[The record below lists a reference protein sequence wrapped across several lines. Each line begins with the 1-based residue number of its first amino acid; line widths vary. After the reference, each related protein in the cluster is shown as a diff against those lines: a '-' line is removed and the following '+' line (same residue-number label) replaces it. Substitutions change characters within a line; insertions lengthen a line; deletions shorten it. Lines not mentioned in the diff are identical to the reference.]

1 MCANH
6 PLCVDPISR
15 PALSSQ
21 TFRMESSAA
30 PTKSAGG
37 MHQENLKDLDERE
50 TEIMPSTRE
59 TAQKYIDFI
68 AALKFAEAFEMLASD
83 AKYRIIGKT
92 PLSKTYS
99 RADLLNVLVP
109 ALAEFK
115 QPPTLTF
122 QELIVEG
129 NRAVALASG
138 HGISPAGLPYD
149 QPHYAMILRIE
160 NGAITG
166 VVEFMDTV
174 EIETQIIGRKFVA

>member
-1 MCANH
+1 
-6 PLCVDPISR
+6 
-15 PALSSQ
+15 
-21 TFRMESSAA
+21 MESSAA

-122 QELIVEG
+122 
-129 NRAVALASG
+129 SG
-138 HGISPAGLPYD
+138 TDRGGRPRRRLGIRIRH
-149 QPHYAMILRIE
+149 QPRQACPMICHIMR
-160 NGAITG
+160 
-166 VVEFMDTV
+166 
-174 EIETQIIGRKFVA
+174 

>member
-1 MCANH
+1 MRKPSALRGPDLAAGVLIANFQDGKQCSPH
-6 PLCVDPISR
+6 KVR
-15 PALSSQ
+15 
-21 TFRMESSAA
+21 
-30 PTKSAGG
+30 GG

-149 QPHYAMILRIE
+149 QLHYAMILRIE

>member
-1 MCANH
+1 
-6 PLCVDPISR
+6 
-15 PALSSQ
+15 
-21 TFRMESSAA
+21 
-30 PTKSAGG
+30 
-37 MHQENLKDLDERE
+37 
-50 TEIMPSTRE
+50 MPSTRE
-59 TAQKYIDFI
+59 TVQKYIDFI

-83 AKYRIIGKT
+83 AKHRIVGKT

-122 QELIVEG
+122 EELIVEG

-138 HGISPAGLPYD
+138 HGISPAGLPYN

-160 NGAITG
+160 SGAITDI
-166 VVEFMDTV
+166 VEFMDTV

>member
-1 MCANH
+1 
-6 PLCVDPISR
+6 
-15 PALSSQ
+15 
-21 TFRMESSAA
+21 
-30 PTKSAGG
+30 
-37 MHQENLKDLDERE
+37 
-50 TEIMPSTRE
+50 
-59 TAQKYIDFI
+59 
-68 AALKFAEAFEMLASD
+68 MLASD

-109 ALAEFK
+109 SLVEFK

-149 QPHYAMILRIE
+149 QPHYAMILIE
-160 NGAITG
+160 SGAITDI
-166 VVEFMDTV
+166 VEFIDTV

>member
-1 MCANH
+1 
-6 PLCVDPISR
+6 
-15 PALSSQ
+15 
-21 TFRMESSAA
+21 
-30 PTKSAGG
+30 
-37 MHQENLKDLDERE
+37 
-50 TEIMPSTRE
+50 MPSTRE

-160 NGAITG
+160 NGGHHRRRRVHGHGRDRDPNHRAQIRRVGCPAG
-166 VVEFMDTV
+166 VSM
-174 EIETQIIGRKFVA
+174 TQDRVT

>member
-1 MCANH
+1 
-6 PLCVDPISR
+6 
-15 PALSSQ
+15 
-21 TFRMESSAA
+21 
-30 PTKSAGG
+30 
-37 MHQENLKDLDERE
+37 
-50 TEIMPSTRE
+50 MPSTRE
-59 TAQKYIDFI
+59 SAQKYIDFI

-160 NGAITG
+160 NGGHPASSSSWTRSRSRPKSSGANSSRRMPCWGPNDTGSCDLRSLKFGRRKYAIKYC
-166 VVEFMDTV
+166 
-174 EIETQIIGRKFVA
+174 RR